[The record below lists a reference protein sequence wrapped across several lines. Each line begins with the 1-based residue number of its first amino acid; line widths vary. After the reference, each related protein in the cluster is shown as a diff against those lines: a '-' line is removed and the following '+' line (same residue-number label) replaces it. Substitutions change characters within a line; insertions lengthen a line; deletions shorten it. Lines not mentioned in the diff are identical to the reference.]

1 MLHHCFGLKTLSKY
15 NDVADIG
22 ANPTIADEVG
32 HESYSGEWMAA
43 KEAFR
48 SDSKLHL
55 IKTHDGPEDASAAIF
70 VVRHGW
76 SAVVSYQQYL
86 RSFSSET
93 SSLEEIIAGNAGHF
107 PSWGRMLDLWE
118 PSQRPNTLL
127 LRYEDMSLNPENTV
141 HEIAQFI
148 NVAQN
153 RAWQNDFSQL
163 KSLDPRFFRKGQAQ
177 PDLSGLT
184 VAQQE
189 LFRILHGDWLHRL
202 GYETRSLTSI
212 DDTARFLRET
222 LEVGDRRVTAE
233 VDALG
238 RTTREQAE
246 YIEVLEKE
254 RDRLQVLQSDIRKQL
269 EIAQS
274 QTPRL
279 LSEVDRFAGI
289 CQSQAGYIA
298 LLEKERDRLTGTCQ
312 SQTGYIV
319 ELEKERDRLAGICQS
334 QTGYIAEL
342 EKERDRLTARELDLE
357 TAMNRLKTGA
367 Q

>member
-1 MLHHCFGLKTLSKY
+1 MLRLMLHHCFGLKTLSKY
-15 NDVADIG
+15 NDVSDIG

-43 KEAFR
+43 KEAFQ

-55 IKTHDGPEDASAAIF
+55 IKTHDGPEDPSAAIF

-86 RSFSSET
+86 RSFSGET
-93 SSLEEIIAGNAGHF
+93 SSLEEIFAGNAGHF
-107 PSWGRMLDLWE
+107 PSWGRMLDLWQ

-148 NVAQN
+148 NVVQI

-177 PDLSGLT
+177 RDPSELT
-184 VAQQE
+184 AAQQE

-202 GYETRSLTSI
+202 GYETKALTSI
-212 DDTARFLRET
+212 DGAARFLRET
-222 LEVGDRRVTAE
+222 VEVGHHRVAAE
-233 VDALG
+233 IDALG
-238 RTTREQAE
+238 RTAREQAE

-254 RDRLQVLQSDIRKQL
+254 RDRLQVLQSDITKQL
-269 EIAQS
+269 ETLQS
-274 QTPRL
+274 QTLSL
-279 LSEVDRFAGI
+279 LSECDRLAGICQTQAGYIAMLEKEPERLVGI

-298 LLEKERDRLTGTCQ
+298 
-312 SQTGYIV
+312 V
-319 ELEKERDRLAGICQS
+319 
-334 QTGYIAEL
+334 L

-357 TAMNRLKTGA
+357 AAIKGLKTGA
-367 Q
+367 

>member
-15 NDVADIG
+15 NDDGDIG

-32 HESYSGEWMAA
+32 HETYSGEWMAV

-86 RSFSSET
+86 RSFSGET

-127 LRYEDMSLNPENTV
+127 LRYEDMSLNPEKTV
-141 HEIAQFI
+141 HEIAQFV
-148 NVAQN
+148 NVAQI
-153 RAWQNDFSQL
+153 RRWQNDFSQL

-177 PDLSGLT
+177 PDPSELT
-184 VAQQE
+184 AVQQE

-202 GYETRSLTSI
+202 GYESKALTSI
-212 DDTARFLRET
+212 DGTARFLRET
-222 LEVGDRRVTAE
+222 LEVGDRGVAAE
-233 VDALG
+233 FYALG
-238 RTTREQAE
+238 RTTIEQAE

-254 RDRLQVLQSDIRKQL
+254 RDRLQVLQSDIMKKF
-269 EIAQS
+269 ETS
-274 QTPRL
+274 QNQTRL
-279 LSEVDRFAGI
+279 FLSEA
-289 CQSQAGYIA
+289 
-298 LLEKERDRLTGTCQ
+298 
-312 SQTGYIV
+312 
-319 ELEKERDRLAGICQS
+319 DRLAGICQS
-334 QTGYIAEL
+334 QAEYIAVLEKEPDRLTGICQTQAEYIAVL

-357 TAMNRLKTGA
+357 AAMNHLKTGA
-367 Q
+367 SGPIPSR